1 MTLCPDV
8 LTPRALGARVVGREE
23 SVVAPAPVRK
33 AISMRLGSSVLF
45 GNWRSALSRN
55 PDHRN
60 ASLSA

>member
-23 SVVAPAPVRK
+23 SLVAPAPVRK
-33 AISMRLGSSVLF
+33 AISMRLWSGFPS
-45 GNWRSALSRN
+45 GNSPSALSRN
-55 PDHRN
+55 PDYHN